1 MMKKVNISIKSA
13 HYGGYNYSGQ
23 EEIYLVENED
33 KSNIQILNLILNY
46 PIFNKL
52 KISSNFY
59 DSFENKSKLIKEIY
73 NKILTET
80 YFEISFWNPVNWSET
95 TIMIEKLS

>member
-1 MMKKVNISIKSA
+1 MVKKVNISIKSA

-33 KSNIQILNLILNY
+33 KSNIQILNLILSHS
-46 PIFNKL
+46 IFNKL
-52 KISSNFY
+52 KIDSNFY

>member
-73 NKILTET
+73 HQILTET

>member
-1 MMKKVNISIKSA
+1 MLLPWAYKIFV
-13 HYGGYNYSGQ
+13 
-23 EEIYLVENED
+23 
-33 KSNIQILNLILNY
+33 ILNY

-52 KISSNFY
+52 KIDSNFY

>member
-33 KSNIQILNLILNY
+33 KFNIQILNI
-46 PIFNKL
+46 
-52 KISSNFY
+52 
-59 DSFENKSKLIKEIY
+59 
-73 NKILTET
+73 
-80 YFEISFWNPVNWSET
+80 
-95 TIMIEKLS
+95 